1 MDWLSFK
8 AMTVYDKAQGRV
20 GRKRRESFGVLGELV
35 PSLCDVSERLAL
47 LFELQ
52 SCTSKT

>member
-1 MDWLSFK
+1 
-8 AMTVYDKAQGRV
+8 MTVYDKAQGRV
-20 GRKRRESFGVLGELV
+20 GRKRRESFWVLGELL
-35 PSLCDVSERLAL
+35 PSSCDVSERLAL